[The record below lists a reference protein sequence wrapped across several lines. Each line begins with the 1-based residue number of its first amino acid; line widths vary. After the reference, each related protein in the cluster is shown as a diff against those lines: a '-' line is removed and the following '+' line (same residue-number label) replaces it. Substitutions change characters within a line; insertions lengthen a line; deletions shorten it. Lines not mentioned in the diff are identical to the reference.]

1 MGKATDLKNEPQS
14 AMSIYRTIRLS
25 FGVVTLVMFSLFWI
39 VIYVAEYQLERISLH
54 HWLDT
59 EASAYTRFY
68 SEFGEDSPL
77 PNENEFKTYWSEE
90 ETMPDWLI
98 QYDEQ
103 GFYEHLLGEEDK
115 HFIVFSHPSGKGLM
129 YILFQD
135 DADDYLDSYEDNL
148 HYYTFVL
155 GVILSLLI
163 LGYGSYMVRAISKPL
178 WQVENK
184 IAQMSPEHDDFTI
197 DTRFI
202 ETRKIEQ
209 ALLDSKQNIA
219 GYFQRETEFSRFAS
233 HELRTPIM
241 VIQGSAE
248 LLHKLPELPP
258 VALKAIKRIE
268 NAGDDMK
275 VLTEAFLL
283 LGKENIDTSYYE
295 QHDLNSLLEKQ
306 LIQLEP
312 LFLRQNASYRL
323 EVEPKQPCY
332 IYAPLTFMVIVIN
345 NLVKNAYSYSLG
357 DVDIRLNR
365 TQLQISNRHDGND
378 TGNSGYGCG
387 LAIVERICERM
398 EWDFNTVDEAQYFVS
413 TVNFKN
419 T

>member
-1 MGKATDLKNEPQS
+1 MGKATDLKNETQS
-14 AMSIYRTIRLS
+14 PMSIYRTIRLS
-25 FGVVTLVMFSLFWI
+25 FGAVTLAMFSLFWI

-68 SEFGEDSPL
+68 SDFGENSPL
-77 PNENEFKTYWSEE
+77 PNENEFKTFWSEE
-90 ETMPDWLI
+90 ESMPDWLI

-115 HFIVFSHPSGKGLM
+115 HFIVFSHPSEKGLM

-155 GVILSLLI
+155 GVVLSLLI

-178 WQVENK
+178 WQVEAK
-184 IAQMSPEHDDFTI
+184 IAQMSPEHDDFSIETH
-197 DTRFI
+197 FA

-209 ALLDSKQNIA
+209 ALLNSKQNIA

-241 VIQGSAE
+241 IIQGSAE
-248 LLHKLPELPP
+248 LLSKIPDTPP
-258 VALKAIKRIE
+258 VAHKAIKRIE
-268 NAGDDMK
+268 NASDDMK

-283 LGKENIDTSYYE
+283 LGKENIDASYYE
-295 QHDLNSLLEKQ
+295 KHDLNNLLEKQ
-306 LIQLEP
+306 LAQLEP
-312 LFLRQNASYRL
+312 LFLRQNASYWL
-323 EVEPKQPCY
+323 EIEPKQPCY
-332 IYAPLTFMVIVIN
+332 IFAPLTFMVIVIN
-345 NLVKNAYSYSLG
+345 NLVKNAYSYSFG
-357 DVDIRLNR
+357 DVDIQLNR
-365 TQLQISNRHDGND
+365 TQLQISNHHDGNQTD
-378 TGNSGYGCG
+378 NSGYGCG

-398 EWDFNTVDEAQYFVS
+398 GWDFNTLDEEQYFIS
-413 TVNFKN
+413 TVNFKK

>member
-1 MGKATDLKNEPQS
+1 
-14 AMSIYRTIRLS
+14 
-25 FGVVTLVMFSLFWI
+25 
-39 VIYVAEYQLERISLH
+39 
-54 HWLDT
+54 
-59 EASAYTRFY
+59 
-68 SEFGEDSPL
+68 
-77 PNENEFKTYWSEE
+77 
-90 ETMPDWLI
+90 
-98 QYDEQ
+98 
-103 GFYEHLLGEEDK
+103 
-115 HFIVFSHPSGKGLM
+115 M

-155 GVILSLLI
+155 GVMLSLLI
-163 LGYGSYMVRAISKPL
+163 LGYGRYMVRAISKPL

-184 IAQMSPEHDDFTI
+184 IAQMSPEHDDFAI

-268 NAGDDMK
+268 NASDDMK

-295 QHDLNSLLEKQ
+295 QHDLNNLLEKQ
-306 LIQLEP
+306 LTQLEP
-312 LFLRQNASYRL
+312 LFLRQNASYWL
-323 EVEPKQPCY
+323 EIEPKQPCY

-357 DVDIRLNR
+357 DVEIQLNR
-365 TQLQISNRHDGND
+365 TRLQISNRHDGNETD
-378 TGNSGYGCG
+378 NSGYGCG

-398 EWDFNTVDEAQYFVS
+398 EWEFNTVDEGQYFVS
-413 TVNFKN
+413 MVNFKN

>member
-1 MGKATDLKNEPQS
+1 MGKATDLKNEHQS

-98 QYDEQ
+98 QYDDQ

-219 GYFQRETEFSRFAS
+219 GYFQRETEFSRFTS

-248 LLHKLPELPP
+248 LLRKLPELPP

-268 NAGDDMK
+268 NASDDMK

-283 LGKENIDTSYYE
+283 LGKENIDASYYE
-295 QHDLNSLLEKQ
+295 QHDLNSLLENQ
-306 LIQLEP
+306 LTQLEP
-312 LFLRQNASYRL
+312 LFLRQNASYWL

-378 TGNSGYGCG
+378 TDNSGYGCG

-398 EWDFNTVDEAQYFVS
+398 GWDFNTVDEAQYFVS